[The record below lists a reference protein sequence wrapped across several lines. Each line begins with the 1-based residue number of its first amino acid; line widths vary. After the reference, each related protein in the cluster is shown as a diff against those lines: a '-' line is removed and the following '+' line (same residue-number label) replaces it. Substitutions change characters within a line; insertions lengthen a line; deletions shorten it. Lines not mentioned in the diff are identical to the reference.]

1 MKLVKEILACPGI
14 FLIISSIVIE
24 LIILLFIQ
32 LNFEKGY
39 LLLFEPTKQIVI
51 KNSNLSVNKYNEVL
65 SDGIYRYLADL
76 KTIGRHMATFVLE
89 GESKDNSINKNSK
102 FYKNYVNSLNK
113 KIIYADFENI
123 ASTDY
128 LKKYL
133 KNGKLDYVSNFEKEF
148 SADTTHNSLI
158 EILLNDEKHKEMNT
172 ISYYKYNGNINSLT
186 TSTRTSANYL
196 ISILKTIYI
205 KRFLTKRELMDY
217 LHIFLMLKDEFF
229 IYPPDSVNNT
239 FLYLFPN
246 YANTSC
252 NYGSNNV
259 DKEFPKCIY
268 DYIKLES
275 NELISYILP
284 LNKLFF
290 LQSYIRFNFIVINFC
305 MTIPFIK
312 YPDFKSHT
320 YLPHICIELNFTN
333 LLQFAN
339 VPIKEKYKIG
349 VFARYSTISYGL
361 LPVFYSNT
369 KIYSLVIKVYSD
381 SKFGQFSITE
391 NDPSKSFF
399 SMFHFLYLDI
409 FANESCYT
417 HQNFSMEEILKE
429 YDKISLEITNRTKN
443 INLFNYN
450 LSTLDHFEIEKT
462 GCNKNIY
469 NDNVTLSKDTYLV
482 IIKPLTCKFGLLD
495 QNFFEVQDLVID
507 YPVLYTFAIV
517 STNPKGSENL
527 IKNIIQIKILR
538 LFFFFFF
545 ATILLLILAIMLVR
559 IFTQYKFKSINK
571 LIDLSE
577 NIEDFCLNSNLKM
590 ENINE
595 VVDSLEQNSK
605 EALILKNIF
614 RNMFQTLLLKK
625 IIEEK
630 KIINLDEKQ
639 SDEKNS
645 AIVENLYEMIDNMS
659 NVETKNVC
667 KWIFSHYDYK
677 NGYYKL
683 AEEELKSI
691 LVDITNKESDLYSKN
706 DIYDSQLKD
715 KIGRFN
721 KMAFLNEYT
730 PLKINETL
738 LPIIKIKLIKQKV
751 KYLYGLTKF
760 SQGMLNNNM
769 NNNNN
774 LKNKNMINKNKNV
787 INEKNNNY
795 EKYYEAIECFNE
807 CKDISKLLGM
817 NPIKQIYSHIM
828 IAQCYIKMKIY
839 KEAMINLNEALIL
852 YLEIQKTFK
861 DEESALFCPR
871 VMLYVESLIF
881 ETIMFNIVQ
890 TVRISGKDNAC
901 GWLILKI
908 FETSPFIF
916 PSLHN
921 ECSNMI
927 QNCLR
932 YPDKNNRFKDKYKK
946 IFNKIS
952 ARLMVRKP
960 KNKNNSNTN
969 DTKTNINSSSNNES
983 TNPSSSLKGIT
994 SQLRNSSRSIDF
1006 TIKGISSFV
1015 THKRENYYK
1024 NKNILLCLSE
1034 KIIPRLNGMEIKD
1047 VIIKFFQKTF
1057 ISNDTDKFGFIQFSN
1072 NGKKTITIKPQRLD
1086 GFLQKLES
1094 NKNAFQF
1101 SENYNYKND
1110 EYFTE
1115 FYNLFD
1121 SIIKQQTTK
1130 CDYIVI
1136 MFINAED
1143 IRFTS
1148 IKECVDIVNALNDNN
1163 YTVILL
1169 SNDKEI
1175 SKEKIL
1181 SINSFIYGLYDG
1193 HFIQVNNYQKIQQIL
1208 IYFST
1213 NNKSDKFINYDFEFL
1228 ENIL

>member
-1 MKLVKEILACPGI
+1 MKLVKEILACPG
-14 FLIISSIVIE
+14 FLLLISSIVIE
-24 LIILLFIQ
+24 LLLLLFIQ
-32 LNFEKGY
+32 LNFETGY
-39 LLLFEPTKQIVI
+39 SLLFEPTKQIII
-51 KNSNLSVNKYNEVL
+51 KNTNISVNKYNEVL

-76 KTIGRHMATFVLE
+76 KTIGRHMSTFVLE
-89 GESKDNSINKNSK
+89 GESKSNSINKNSK
-102 FYKNYVNSLNK
+102 FYKNYANSLNK
-113 KIIYADFENI
+113 NIIFADYENI
-123 ASTDY
+123 VSTDY
-128 LKKYL
+128 LKKYII
-133 KNGKLDYVSNFEKEF
+133 NGKLNYISKFEIEF
-148 SADTTHNSLI
+148 MAETSHHSPI
-158 EILLNDEKHKEMNT
+158 KILLNNEKHKELNT
-172 ISYYKYNGNINSLT
+172 ISYYKYNGSVNSLT
-186 TSTRTSANYL
+186 TSTRISANYL
-196 ISILKTIYI
+196 ISILKTIFI
-205 KRFLTKRELMDY
+205 KRFLVKRELMEY
-217 LHIFLMLKDEFF
+217 LHIFLILKDEIF

-246 YANTSC
+246 YANTTCS
-252 NYGSNNV
+252 YGSNNV
-259 DKEFPKCIY
+259 NREFPKCIY
-268 DYIKLES
+268 DYIKEES
-275 NELISYILP
+275 NKLISFRLP
-284 LNKLFF
+284 YNEVFF
-290 LQSYIRFNFIVINFC
+290 LQTDIRFNFIVINFC

-312 YPDFKSHT
+312 YPDFKNHT
-320 YLPHICIELNFTN
+320 YLPHLCIELNFTQ
-333 LLQFAN
+333 LLEFAN
-339 VPIKEKYKIG
+339 VPTKEKYKIG
-349 VFARYSTISYGL
+349 VFARYSTSRYGL
-361 LPVFYSNT
+361 LPVFYSNP
-369 KIYSLVIKVYSD
+369 KLYSLAIKVYAD
-381 SKFGQFSITE
+381 SKFGHFSINE
-391 NDPSKSFF
+391 NYINQSFF

-417 HQNFSMEEILKE
+417 HESFSMNEIFEE
-429 YDKISLEITNRTKN
+429 YDKINSEIENRTKN
-443 INLFNYN
+443 INVLNYKFP
-450 LSTLDHFEIEKT
+450 LIDYFEIEKT
-462 GCNKNIY
+462 GCSKNIY
-469 NDNVTLSKDTYLV
+469 NDNVTLSKDKYLV

-495 QNFFEVQDLVID
+495 QNFFEIQETVVDF
-507 YPVLYTFAIV
+507 PVLYTFAIV
-517 STNPKGSENL
+517 STNPKGTENL
-527 IKNIIQIKILR
+527 IKSIIQIKLLR

-545 ATILLLILAIMLVR
+545 ATILLLILAIMILR
-559 IFTQYKFKSINK
+559 IFTQNKFVSINK

-614 RNMFQTLLLKK
+614 KNMFQTLLLKK

-630 KIINLDEKQ
+630 KIINLDEKI
-639 SDEKNS
+639 DDNKNCT
-645 AIVENLYEMIDNMS
+645 IENLYEMIDNMS
-659 NVETKNVC
+659 NTETKNVC
-667 KWIFSHYDYK
+667 KWIISHYYYK
-677 NGYYKL
+677 NGFYKL

-691 LVDITNKESDLYSKN
+691 LVDISNKESDLYSKN

-721 KMAFLNEYT
+721 KMAFLNEFT
-730 PLKINETL
+730 PLKINEIL
-738 LPIIKIKLIKQKV
+738 LPVIKIKLIKQKV

-760 SQGMLNNNM
+760 SQGMINNNI

-774 LKNKNMINKNKNV
+774 LKNKTINNKNKNM
-787 INEKNNNY
+787 INEKNNNF
-795 EKYYEAIECFNE
+795 EKFYEAIDCFNE

-839 KEAMINLNEALIL
+839 KEAMMNLHEALIL
-852 YLEIQKTFK
+852 YLEMQKTFK
-861 DEESALFCPR
+861 DEDSSFFCPR
-871 VMLYVESLIF
+871 VMIYVESLIF

-890 TVRISGKDNAC
+890 AVKISGKDNAC

-916 PSLHN
+916 PSIHS

-927 QNCLR
+927 QSCLR
-932 YPDKNNRFKDKYKK
+932 YPDKNNRFKERFKK

-952 ARLMVRKP
+952 ARLMTRKP
-960 KNKNNSNTN
+960 KNKNSSNSNDN
-969 DTKTNINSSSNNES
+969 KTNVNSSSNYES
-983 TNPSSSLKGIT
+983 TNPTSSLKGIT
-994 SQLRNSSRSIDF
+994 SQIRSSSRSIDF

-1024 NKNILLCLSE
+1024 NKSILLCLSE
-1034 KIIPRLNGMEIKD
+1034 KIIPKLNGMEIKD
-1047 VIIKFFQKTF
+1047 VLIKFYQKSF
-1057 ISNDTDKFGFIQFSN
+1057 FNNDTDKFGFIQFSN

-1086 GFLQKLES
+1086 GFLIKLES

-1101 SENYNYKND
+1101 SENYNYKKD

-1115 FYNLFD
+1115 FYNLLD

-1130 CDYIVI
+1130 CDYIII

-1175 SKEKIL
+1175 SKEKII

-1213 NNKSDKFINYDFEFL
+1213 NNKKDKFSNYDFECL